1 MALFKKFFMIEK
13 VLVIGGS
20 GFFGRYLLKIFAE
33 NPLPEYSFYQGF
45 FSNKVKHPKSVR
57 INILDPA
64 SIKSIAEKF
73 DIIINCSG
81 QITNP
86 IEFCYQ
92 QNTTGIQLL
101 SRAIKEYDRYLIH
114 LSSAVVYGSAD
125 YPDES
130 AGLNFQ
136 TPYAACKAFAEYI
149 IRNEVSED
157 QHLILR
163 IPNLYGGNQEKGLF
177 AYLKRSFGS
186 DRVLEFNNDGQQKK
200 SFIHLEDSILSLL
213 KLLKAHSSGVYN
225 LPASDV
231 YTIKEVI
238 EKVEMITNCTFQS
251 SFEESG
257 RLEILN
263 GLNASKFSLQ
273 TGYQL
278 KHTIDSYI
286 KSSFLQ

>member
-1 MALFKKFFMIEK
+1 MGSFKKFSMTEK

-20 GFFGRYLLKIFAE
+20 GFFGRYLLKIVAE
-33 NPLPEYSFYQGF
+33 NPLPHFSFYQGF
-45 FSNKVKHPKSVR
+45 FSNKATSPNSVCV
-57 INILDPA
+57 NILDPQ
-64 SIKSIAEKF
+64 SVKSVAEKF
-73 DIIINCSG
+73 NIIINCSG

-86 IEFCYQ
+86 IELCYQ
-92 QNTTGIQLL
+92 QNTTGIHLL
-101 SRAIKEYDRYLIH
+101 SRAIKEYNRYLIH

-130 AGLNFQ
+130 AALNFQ
-136 TPYAACKAFAEYI
+136 TPYAACKAFAEYV
-149 IRNEVSED
+149 IRNEVSD
-157 QHLILR
+157 DKYLILR

-177 AYLKRSFGS
+177 AYLKRSFSS
-186 DRVLEFNNDGQQKK
+186 DKVLKFNNDGQQKK
-200 SFIHLEDSILSLL
+200 SFIHLEDSIFSLL
-213 KLLKAHSSGVYN
+213 ELLKAHSSGVYN

-231 YTIKEVI
+231 YTIEEVI
-238 EKVEMITNCTFQS
+238 EKVEMITNCRFQS

-273 TGYQL
+273 TGYTL